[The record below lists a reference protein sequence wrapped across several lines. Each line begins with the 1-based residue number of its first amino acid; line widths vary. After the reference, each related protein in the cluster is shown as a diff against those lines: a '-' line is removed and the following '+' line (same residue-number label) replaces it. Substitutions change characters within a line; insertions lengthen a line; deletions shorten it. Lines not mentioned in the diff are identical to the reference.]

1 MGHPAFADFLELK
14 IGQTSGEI
22 KIWREQMGI
31 PEILFQAFRAQNR
44 GNTWGYSGSR
54 MGQNRHVTKSI
65 IGSINT
71 ETIVAIALKKAF
83 HGGYSLAD
91 IMR

>member
-1 MGHPAFADFLELK
+1 
-14 IGQTSGEI
+14 
-22 KIWREQMGI
+22 MGI

-71 ETIVAIALKKAF
+71 ETIVAIALKTHF
-83 HGGYSLAD
+83 MGD
-91 IMR
+91 IPWRISCDKKNAGLSIPC